1 MTDVL
6 RIMKYHNMRTNLFN
20 GMEKFQAM
28 YDELSPCEKKQ
39 FVENNRELFSEMCKE
54 YRGQHADWDRFPL
67 EAFCEELQTRYFEE
81 IIDAIG
87 DDHAVKDWLEK
98 QIME

>member
-1 MTDVL
+1 
-6 RIMKYHNMRTNLFN
+6 MRTNLFN

-39 FVENNRELFSEMCKE
+39 FVEDNREFFSIMSEECL
-54 YRGQHADWDRFPL
+54 GPHNDWDKFPL
-67 EAFCEELQTRYFEE
+67 EAFYEELQTRDMED
-81 IIDAIG
+81 IIDAID

>member
-1 MTDVL
+1 M
-6 RIMKYHNMRTNLFN
+6 RINLFN

-39 FVENNRELFSEMCKE
+39 FVENNREMFSKICKE
-54 YRGQHADWDRFPL
+54 HCGPHNDWDKFPL
-67 EAFCEELQTRYFEE
+67 EVFYEELQTRDMED
-81 IIDAIG
+81 IIDAID